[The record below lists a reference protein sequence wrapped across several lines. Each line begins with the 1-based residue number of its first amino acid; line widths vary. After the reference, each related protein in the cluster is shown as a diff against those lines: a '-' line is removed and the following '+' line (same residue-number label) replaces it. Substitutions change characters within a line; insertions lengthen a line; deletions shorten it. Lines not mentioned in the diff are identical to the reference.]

1 MNNNNMNYIMEH
13 LENAVTELEKIMQV
27 MLPTEYAVYVYM
39 DQKLHY
45 ISVQDALSLI
55 DDFGKNCM
63 SEMIGK
69 SDYILVYD
77 EDRRIVVDG
86 NAYLLGGFIVMRSD
100 YGLKGLGRE
109 DIDKIMEQ
117 MAGRMSTFAM
127 GQYRIQ
133 AYQLG

>member
-27 MLPTEYAVYVYM
+27 MLPTEYAVYVDM
-39 DQKLHY
+39 DQELHY

-77 EDRRIVVDG
+77 EAKDGKYGEDGSETLNAHLPWVSIECRHTSWDRRI
-86 NAYLLGGFIVMRSD
+86 L
-100 YGLKGLGRE
+100 
-109 DIDKIMEQ
+109 
-117 MAGRMSTFAM
+117 
-127 GQYRIQ
+127 
-133 AYQLG
+133 

>member
-27 MLPTEYAVYVYM
+27 MLPTEYAVYVDM
-39 DQKLHY
+39 DQELHY

-55 DDFGKNCM
+55 DDYGKNCM

-69 SDYILVYD
+69 SDYLLVYD

-86 NAYLLGGFIVMRSD
+86 NAL
-100 YGLKGLGRE
+100 E
-109 DIDKIMEQ
+109 DIKVLTDPGKNMLLIMKDGKI
-117 MAGRMSTFAM
+117 
-127 GQYRIQ
+127 YKND
-133 AYQLG
+133 L

>member
-27 MLPTEYAVYVYM
+27 MLPAEYAIYVDM
-39 DQKLHY
+39 EQELHY
-45 ISVQDALSLI
+45 ISVQDAFSLI

-86 NAYLLGGFIVMRSD
+86 NAYLLGGFLLMRSD
-100 YGLKGLGRE
+100 YCLKGRGGE
-109 DIDKIMEQ
+109 D
-117 MAGRMSTFAM
+117 MAGHMSTFAM

>member
-1 MNNNNMNYIMEH
+1 MWIWMGFT
-13 LENAVTELEKIMQV
+13 V
-27 MLPTEYAVYVYM
+27 
-39 DQKLHY
+39 
-45 ISVQDALSLI
+45 SVQDALSLI

-69 SDYILVYD
+69 SDYLLVYD

-117 MAGRMSTFAM
+117 MAGLHITIRMPEQCLSACRWT
-127 GQYRIQ
+127 QRERI
-133 AYQLG
+133 

>member
-27 MLPTEYAVYVYM
+27 MLPTEYAVYVDM
-39 DQKLHY
+39 DQELHY

-86 NAYLLGGFIVMRSD
+86 NAYLLGGFIVMRAD
-100 YGLKGLGRE
+100 YGLKGLGRG

-127 GQYRIQ
+127 GQYRMQ

>member
-27 MLPTEYAVYVYM
+27 MLPTEYAVYVDM
-39 DQKLHY
+39 DQELHY

-55 DDFGKNCM
+55 DDFGKNC
-63 SEMIGK
+63 MIGK

-100 YGLKGLGRE
+100 YGLKGLGRG

-127 GQYRIQ
+127 GQYRMQ

>member
-1 MNNNNMNYIMEH
+1 MDNNMKYIMEH

-27 MLPTEYAVYVYM
+27 MLPTEYAVYVDM
-39 DQKLHY
+39 DQELHY

-77 EDRRIVVDG
+77 ERRIVVDG

-100 YGLKGLGRE
+100 YGLKGLGRG

-127 GQYRIQ
+127 GQYRMQ

>member
-27 MLPTEYAVYVYM
+27 MLPTEYAVYVDM
-39 DQKLHY
+39 DQELHY

-77 EDRRIVVDG
+77 EGLWWMEMHIFLAD
-86 NAYLLGGFIVMRSD
+86 LL
-100 YGLKGLGRE
+100 
-109 DIDKIMEQ
+109 
-117 MAGRMSTFAM
+117 
-127 GQYRIQ
+127 
-133 AYQLG
+133 

>member
-27 MLPTEYAVYVYM
+27 MLPAEYAVYVDM
-39 DQKLHY
+39 DQELHY

-69 SDYILVYD
+69 SDYLLVYD

-86 NAYLLGGFIVMRSD
+86 NTYLLGGFIVMRSD

-127 GQYRIQ
+127 GQYRIH